1 MNDLL
6 TFGFDFTALG
16 AWSLELGASEVVSLP
31 IKRWIRWSMAQHGTA
46 QRRCMQASDLVF
58 E

>member
-31 IKRWIRWSMAQHGTA
+31 IKRWIRWSIAQYGTMAMH
-46 QRRCMQASDLVF
+46 ASERFSV
-58 E
+58 